1 MAGGLSA
8 ARLVFVT
15 AAMPREGEAPA
26 GMLAEAHERGVSP
39 PVGRTL
45 EGQVTARMVRDGK
58 EGSP

>member
-1 MAGGLSA
+1 
-8 ARLVFVT
+8 VFVT
-15 AAMPREGEAPA
+15 AAMPREDEAPA

-45 EGQVTARMVRDGK
+45 EGQMTARMVRDGE